1 MRLGEGDGAGAVARD
16 FTADLADAAAA
27 TEGDATAWLRE
38 QVVDRGVIRLPCEAW
53 LDDDGRLRRLRYTLA
68 LDQSPTMGTAAGS
81 GEVETTVSTTTSAG
95 RWTSPPRPRTR

>member
-1 MRLGEGDGAGAVARD
+1 MRLG
-16 FTADLADAAAA
+16 
-27 TEGDATAWLRE
+27 EGDATAWLRE
-38 QVVDRGVIRLPCEAW
+38 QVADRGVTRLPCEAW

-95 RWTSPPRPRTR
+95 RWTSPPPPADQVTDVDALGGSG